1 VPDAFLYRVLRPL
14 ARLLARLFHRRL
26 LVENAGR
33 VPATGPVVLAANH
46 PNMLLDVL
54 LLGAS
59 TKRTLHFLGKATL
72 FRNPFLGGALKLC
85 GVLPVHRRKE
95 SPDRMEENLET
106 FAACHRLL
114 AEGGAIA
121 IFPEGVSH
129 DRDAILPLRTGCARI
144 VLEAESKAGFRLSSA
159 IVPVGISFSNR
170 ELFRSDAL
178 LVFGETID
186 PAIHFDAY
194 QRDPAAAVKGLT
206 ADLEAA
212 LRKLAPHV
220 PLEDDEALVRILRGF
235 FAGDTTP
242 SSERLTLDRT
252 LVQAIAYFR
261 DRHPLDYGRLRRRLL
276 AYSRIL
282 DLLGLPDGNL
292 DRSYRLGSI
301 VRYLAPRLLLAAAG
315 FPVFVAGV
323 AFHYVPYRVPAVTA
337 RFLAGDP
344 VEKATTKLLAGIV
357 SFPLFYALAIFLTG
371 WPLLLPLMPPLGLF
385 ALVYA
390 EAVGELLGEI
400 RIFLR
405 RNRLKPFRDALAA
418 ELETRRREF
427 EALENTLSG

>member
-1 VPDAFLYRVLRPL
+1 
-14 ARLLARLFHRRL
+14 
-26 LVENAGR
+26 
-33 VPATGPVVLAANH
+33 
-46 PNMLLDVL
+46 
-54 LLGAS
+54 
-59 TKRTLHFLGKATL
+59 
-72 FRNPFLGGALKLC
+72 
-85 GVLPVHRRKE
+85 
-95 SPDRMEENLET
+95 
-106 FAACHRLL
+106 
-114 AEGGAIA
+114 
-121 IFPEGVSH
+121 VSH

-144 VLEAESKAGFRLSSA
+144 VLEAESKAGLRLSSV

-178 LVFGETID
+178 VVFGEPID
-186 PAIHFDAY
+186 PATQFDSY
-194 QRDPAAAVKGLT
+194 RREPAAGVKSLT

-235 FAGDTTP
+235 FAGETAP
-242 SSERLTLDRT
+242 SSERLTLDRS
-252 LVQAIAYFR
+252 LVQAIVYFR

-282 DLLGLPDGNL
+282 DLLGLPEGNL

-301 VRYLAPRLLLAAAG
+301 VRYLTPRLLLAAAG
-315 FPVFVAGV
+315 FPLFVAGV
-323 AFHYVPYRVPAVTA
+323 VFHYVPYRVPAVTA

-357 SFPLFYALAIFLTG
+357 SFPLFYTLAIFLTG
-371 WPLLLPLMPPLGLF
+371 WPLLLVLMPPAGLF
-385 ALVYA
+385 ALAYG
-390 EAVGELLGEI
+390 EAVEELLREI

-427 EALENTLSG
+427 EALENPVSG